1 MKLLNPKTIIA
12 IGTFAATLA
21 LAESVDAA
29 STNVMYRLYNP
40 NNHEHFYTSSTKER
54 DHLVKIKWGNY
65 EGPAWEAP
73 TSGGHLVYR
82 LYNKGLRDHHYTAS
96 WDEVKWLTKNYGW
109 TYEGPAWRSAEK
121 NNKPIY
127 RLFLPGVTSGSHHY
141 TASWKEVQWLT
152 KDYGWKYEGIGWYG
166 ANTSKPK
173 VNKSALEALY
183 TSVKGTKKG
192 DYTDNTWNAFQ
203 TALNNA
209 KKVLN
214 DSKASQK
221 QVDSAKNNLDSAYKG
236 LKKKPVPTVNKA
248 ELQALYNRVKST
260 AKGDFTEESWN
271 NFQTALSNAKKI
283 LDDSKASQAQ
293 VNNAKNSLDAAFKGL
308 QHKPETPK
316 EYMVTINHIDN
327 QTGQVIATDQAKVA
341 SGSTYTAKAKAF
353 KYSEGAKDNF
363 SYKVIGNDTQSKT
376 ITGNT
381 TITFKYNQVHQ
392 INLLC
397 NNNYKNEGRVN
408 ILKEQIVNVTHGD
421 SVTLTAPSIQG
432 YVLDDRVEPTNS
444 VTLNN
449 VTESQNYI
457 FNYTRKFNVTV
468 NHVNADTNAVLSSES
483 KTVYEGDSFSTP
495 WKNMTDQNYFLC
507 RNDDPSISVDKN
519 GQRVIN
525 NVDQNR
531 TITFKYKNISL
542 SDLNNYVRQ
551 KELVWLNNYRQQNGV
566 APMQFND
573 IVQQAADIRA
583 KELQVSF
590 SHYRPGGGTFQ
601 DLLES
606 LGCYG
611 AKGENINS
619 FYLYVDEILSDT
631 GAVNAMIMWKDSAAH
646 NANLLYNNQ
655 SIVGLS
661 HAYEVSADGSL
672 SSDNVFI
679 SANPIFK

>member
-1 MKLLNPKTIIA
+1 MKSITKFGSFVGCLLTSFVITTHTHA
-12 IGTFAATLA
+12 DT
-21 LAESVDAA
+21 
-29 STNVMYRLYNP
+29 TNVMYRLYNP

-121 NNKPIY
+121 NNNPIY
-127 RLFLPGVTSGSHHY
+127 RLFLPGVKSGSHHY

-166 ANTSKPK
+166 ADTSKPK

-192 DYTDNTWNAFQ
+192 DFTDNTWNAFQ

-209 KKVLN
+209 KKILN
-214 DSKASQK
+214 DSNATQK
-221 QVDSAKNNLDSAYKG
+221 QVDS
-236 LKKKPVPTVNKA
+236 
-248 ELQALYNRVKST
+248 
-260 AKGDFTEESWN
+260 
-271 NFQTALSNAKKI
+271 
-283 LDDSKASQAQ
+283 
-293 VNNAKNSLDAAFKGL
+293 AKNSLDAAFKGL
-308 QHKPETPK
+308 KKKTTPTVNKSELQSLYNKVKATAKGDFTDASWNNFQNALDNAKKVLDDSKSSQTQVNNAKNSLDSAFRGLQHKHETPK

-327 QTGQVIATDQAKVA
+327 QTGQVIATDQAKVT

-381 TITFKYNQVHQ
+381 TITFNYNQVHQ

-507 RNDDPSISVDKN
+507 RNDDPTVTVDKN
-519 GQRVIN
+519 GQRSIN
-525 NVDQNR
+525 NVAQNK
-531 TITFKYKNISL
+531 TITFKYKKISL
-542 SDLNNYVRQ
+542 DQLRNFMRQ
-551 KELVWLNNYRQQNGV
+551 KELAWLNDYRQQNGV

-573 IVQQAADIRA
+573 VVQKAADIRA

-611 AKGENINS
+611 AKGENIS
-619 FYLYVDEILSDT
+619 QTGLYIDDLLSDD
-631 GAVNAMIMWKDSAAH
+631 GAIDAMLGWKDSPAH

-655 SIVGLS
+655 SILGLG
-661 HAYEVSADGSL
+661 HNFVVDSAGRIGV
-672 SSDNVFI
+672 DNVFI

>member
-1 MKLLNPKTIIA
+1 
-12 IGTFAATLA
+12 
-21 LAESVDAA
+21 
-29 STNVMYRLYNP
+29 
-40 NNHEHFYTSSTKER
+40 
-54 DHLVKIKWGNY
+54 
-65 EGPAWEAP
+65 
-73 TSGGHLVYR
+73 
-82 LYNKGLRDHHYTAS
+82 
-96 WDEVKWLTKNYGW
+96 
-109 TYEGPAWRSAEK
+109 
-121 NNKPIY
+121 
-127 RLFLPGVTSGSHHY
+127 
-141 TASWKEVQWLT
+141 
-152 KDYGWKYEGIGWYG
+152 
-166 ANTSKPK
+166 
-173 VNKSALEALY
+173 NKSALEALY

-214 DSKASQK
+214 DSKATQK
-221 QVDSAKNNLDSAYKG
+221 QVDSAKNKLDSAYKG

-271 NFQTALSNAKKI
+271 NFQTALSNAKKV

-316 EYMVTINHIDN
+316 EYTVTINHIDN
-327 QTGQVIATDQAKVA
+327 QTGQVIATDQAKVT

-353 KYSEGAKDNF
+353 KYSEGSKDNF

-381 TITFKYNQVHQ
+381 TITFNYNQVHQ

-483 KTVYEGDSFSTP
+483 KTVYEGDSFATP

-507 RNDDPSISVDKN
+507 RNDDPTVTVDKN
-519 GQRVIN
+519 GQRSIN
-525 NVDQNR
+525 NVDQNK
-531 TITFKYKNISL
+531 TITFKYKKISL
-542 SDLNNYVRQ
+542 DELRNFMRQ
-551 KELVWLNNYRQQNGV
+551 KELAWLNDYRQQNGV

-611 AKGENINS
+611 AKGENIS
-619 FYLYVDEILSDT
+619 QTGLYIDDLLSDD
-631 GAVNAMIMWKDSAAH
+631 GAIDAMVGWKNSPAH

-655 SIVGLS
+655 SILGLG
-661 HAYEVSADGSL
+661 HNFVVDSAGRIGV
-672 SSDNVFI
+672 DNVFI

>member
-1 MKLLNPKTIIA
+1 
-12 IGTFAATLA
+12 
-21 LAESVDAA
+21 
-29 STNVMYRLYNP
+29 
-40 NNHEHFYTSSTKER
+40 
-54 DHLVKIKWGNY
+54 
-65 EGPAWEAP
+65 
-73 TSGGHLVYR
+73 
-82 LYNKGLRDHHYTAS
+82 
-96 WDEVKWLTKNYGW
+96 
-109 TYEGPAWRSAEK
+109 
-121 NNKPIY
+121 
-127 RLFLPGVTSGSHHY
+127 
-141 TASWKEVQWLT
+141 
-152 KDYGWKYEGIGWYG
+152 
-166 ANTSKPK
+166 
-173 VNKSALEALY
+173 
-183 TSVKGTKKG
+183 
-192 DYTDNTWNAFQ
+192 
-203 TALNNA
+203 
-209 KKVLN
+209 
-214 DSKASQK
+214 
-221 QVDSAKNNLDSAYKG
+221 
-236 LKKKPVPTVNKA
+236 PTVNKA

-271 NFQTALSNAKKI
+271 NFQTALSNAKKV

-327 QTGQVIATDQAKVA
+327 QTGQVIATDQAKVT

-381 TITFKYNQVHQ
+381 TITFNYNQVHQ

-507 RNDDPSISVDKN
+507 RNDDPTVTVDKN
-519 GQRVIN
+519 GQRSIN
-525 NVDQNR
+525 NVDQNK
-531 TITFKYKNISL
+531 TITFKYKKISL
-542 SDLNNYVRQ
+542 NELRNFMRQ
-551 KELVWLNNYRQQNGV
+551 KELAWLNDYRQQNGV

-611 AKGENINS
+611 AKGENISQTGGYIDN
-619 FYLYVDEILSDT
+619 LLSDD
-631 GAVNAMIMWKDSAAH
+631 GAIDAMLGWKNSPAH

-655 SIVGLS
+655 SILGLGHNFKIYS
-661 HAYEVSADGSL
+661 DGSL
-672 SSDNVFI
+672 GIDNVFI
-679 SANPIFK
+679 

>member
-1 MKLLNPKTIIA
+1 M
-12 IGTFAATLA
+12 
-21 LAESVDAA
+21 
-29 STNVMYRLYNP
+29 
-40 NNHEHFYTSSTKER
+40 
-54 DHLVKIKWGNY
+54 
-65 EGPAWEAP
+65 
-73 TSGGHLVYR
+73 
-82 LYNKGLRDHHYTAS
+82 
-96 WDEVKWLTKNYGW
+96 
-109 TYEGPAWRSAEK
+109 
-121 NNKPIY
+121 
-127 RLFLPGVTSGSHHY
+127 
-141 TASWKEVQWLT
+141 
-152 KDYGWKYEGIGWYG
+152 
-166 ANTSKPK
+166 
-173 VNKSALEALY
+173 
-183 TSVKGTKKG
+183 
-192 DYTDNTWNAFQ
+192 
-203 TALNNA
+203 
-209 KKVLN
+209 
-214 DSKASQK
+214 
-221 QVDSAKNNLDSAYKG
+221 
-236 LKKKPVPTVNKA
+236 
-248 ELQALYNRVKST
+248 
-260 AKGDFTEESWN
+260 
-271 NFQTALSNAKKI
+271 
-283 LDDSKASQAQ
+283 
-293 VNNAKNSLDAAFKGL
+293 
-308 QHKPETPK
+308 
-316 EYMVTINHIDN
+316 
-327 QTGQVIATDQAKVA
+327 IATDQAKVT

-381 TITFKYNQVHQ
+381 TITFNYNQVHQ

-408 ILKEQIVNVTHGD
+408 ILKEQIVNVTHGE

-457 FNYTRKFNVTV
+457 FTYTRKFNVTV

-507 RNDDPSISVDKN
+507 RNDDPTVTVDKN
-519 GQRVIN
+519 GQRSIN
-525 NVDQNR
+525 NVDQNK
-531 TITFKYKNISL
+531 TITFKYKKISL
-542 SDLNNYVRQ
+542 DELRNFMRQ
-551 KELVWLNNYRQQNGV
+551 KELAWLNDYRQQNGV

-611 AKGENINS
+611 AKGENISQTGGYIDN
-619 FYLYVDEILSDT
+619 LLSDD
-631 GAVNAMIMWKDSAAH
+631 GAINAMLGWKNSPAH

-655 SIVGLS
+655 SILGLGHNFRIYS
-661 HAYEVSADGSL
+661 DGYL
-672 SSDNVFI
+672 GVDNVFI